1 MPLSSWRSR
10 VPIPPAAPVTKTVCM
25 MCPSRLESETFQL
38 AAAELG
44 GEALVALA
52 DADELPAQRRARLQN
67 GAAADR
73 LHDGALLA
81 LEGFA
86 GCALGDAGPAAN
98 RLSRDDEASEMFQ
111 KAPELRVSGGVR
123 DAAMEREILRD
134 RVFAA
139 LERGADG
146 VEALDDPADLRRR
159 AAIGGQPRGFD
170 LDAGAQLH
178 HVEDRAQRR
187 QRIDVDAQR
196 PARVLRNEGADALTR
211 DHESIRAQGRHR
223 LAHHGA
229 AHAGRRDR
237 FLFGGQLRSRPAPAA
252 CDIVC

>member
-1 MPLSSWRSR
+1 M
-10 VPIPPAAPVTKTVCM
+10 PPAAPVTKTVCM
-25 MCPSRLESETFQL
+25 MCPSRLESETFYL

-52 DADELPAQRRARLQN
+52 AVEEMPAHRRARLQN
-67 GAAADR
+67 GSVADR
-73 LHDGALLA
+73 LHDGAMLA

-86 GCALGDAGPAAN
+86 VGALGDAGPAAN
-98 RLSRDDEASEMFQ
+98 RLSRDDDASEMFQ
-111 KAPELRVSGGVR
+111 KASELRVSGGVR
-123 DAAMEREILRD
+123 DAAMKRKILRD

-139 LERGADG
+139 LEGGADG

-159 AAIGGQPRGFD
+159 AAIGGQARGFD

-187 QRIDVDAQR
+187 QRVDIDAQR

-211 DHESIRAQGRHR
+211 DDESIGAQGRNR

-229 AHAGRRDR
+229 AHAGRRDQ
-237 FLFGGQLRSRPAPAA
+237 FLLGRQPRPRRDLAA
-252 CDIVC
+252 GDIVGETGDEFAGQ